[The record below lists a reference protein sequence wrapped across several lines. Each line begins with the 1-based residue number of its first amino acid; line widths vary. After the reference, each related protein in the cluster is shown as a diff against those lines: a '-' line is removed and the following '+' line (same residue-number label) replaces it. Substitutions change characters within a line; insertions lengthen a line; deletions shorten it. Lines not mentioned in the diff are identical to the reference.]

1 MSEEEDIDKARR
13 RQMGIIAEDEI
24 GSLVDRSRLKILD
37 DVLALDWDDIAL
49 GSTIGYG
56 GFSQVFRVGIEVTS
70 DAQGTTIADKEFALK
85 CLSPN
90 TMART
95 KSFKTGAVDLVI
107 EATILCRLSHPNVIK
122 LHGYYGNSIKTS
134 YLDSE
139 RGYFIV
145 IDLLA
150 DTLRNKIDKYRLQN
164 PKMRK
169 TSRAAAASTKD
180 INNLHRGMSIKD
192 SHKPNSSEALE
203 RIKSIGVDVAK
214 GMEYLHSQGVVL
226 RDLKPDNVGFDHQG
240 VPKIFD
246 LGFAREFHT
255 LKPKEVAGSLRY
267 MAPEIALGQPTEF
280 ASDVYSFGVLLWE
293 MTTLEKP
300 YKHIHDRDEF
310 IESIMINGWRPS
322 SSQMPSTALRKLVKQ
337 CWDAEHTRRPNFS
350 KVVKILKV
358 ETSLVATNS
367 KRGSGMPLPR
377 TTTFSDTSAI
387 TRKNSLGK
395 MSSLSKKTGNSF
407 RALMGFGKK
416 NSNNSI
422 GELTKKTDAATISE
436 STANTSST
444 NTATTTGT
452 TSSSLQSMNTQGNK
466 NASFGAAGGGKTKV
480 NPLLAQALLGP
491 SGSKK
496 KMGLGKKARDKKK
509 GSLYR
514 AQSNVSMPN
523 FFEE

>member
-1 MSEEEDIDKARR
+1 MSEEDIDRARR
-13 RQMGIIAEDEI
+13 KQMGKIAEDEI
-24 GSLVDRSRLKILD
+24 AGLVDRSRLKILD
-37 DVLALDWDDIAL
+37 DVLELEWDDIDL
-49 GSTIGYG
+49 GSTIGFG
-56 GFSQVFRVGIEVTS
+56 GFSQVFRAGIQVTS
-70 DAQGTTIADKEFALK
+70 DAQGTTIGDKEFALK

-90 TMART
+90 TMSRT

-122 LHGYYGNSIKTS
+122 LHGYYGKSIRSS
-134 YLDSE
+134 YLESE
-139 RGYFIV
+139 RGYFLV

-169 TSRAAAASTKD
+169 TSRGMASGSKE
-180 INNLHRGMSIKD
+180 RGHGMGLKEQ
-192 SHKPNSSEALE
+192 HKPNTSEALE

-226 RDLKPDNVGFDHQG
+226 RDLKPDNVGFDHNG

-293 MTTLEKP
+293 MATLEKP

-322 SSQMPSTALRKLVKQ
+322 SSHMPSNALRKLVKE

-367 KRGSGMPLPR
+367 KRASGMPLPR
-377 TTTFSDTSAI
+377 TTTFSDASAI
-387 TRKNSLGK
+387 SRKNSLGK
-395 MSSLSKKTGNSF
+395 ISSISKKTGSSF
-407 RALMGFGKK
+407 RNLIGFGKR
-416 NSNNSI
+416 NQSGDSMVD
-422 GELTKKTDAATISE
+422 LTKKADSVTISD
-436 STANTSST
+436 STATS
-444 NTATTTGT
+444 TATTATTST
-452 TSSSLQSMNTQGNK
+452 TSSSLLQSSSSRGNK
-466 NASFGAAGGGKTKV
+466 NASFGAAGSASKM

-491 SGSKK
+491 SGSSSKPSGAAK
-496 KMGLGKKARDKKK
+496 KMGLGKK
-509 GSLYR
+509 SLYR
-514 AQSNVSMPN
+514 AKSNASMPN

>member
-1 MSEEEDIDKARR
+1 MSEEDIDRARR
-13 RQMGIIAEDEI
+13 KQMGIIAEEEI
-24 GSLVDRSRLKILD
+24 TGLTSRSRLDIMG
-37 DVLALDWDDIAL
+37 DVLRLDWEDIDL

-56 GFSQVFRVGIEVTS
+56 GFSQVFRAQIQMTS
-70 DAQGTTIADKEFALK
+70 DADGAEIGDKEYALK

-122 LHGYYGNSIKTS
+122 LHGYYGNSIRNS
-134 YLDSE
+134 YLESE
-139 RGYFIV
+139 RGYFLV

-169 TSRAAAASTKD
+169 TSRDVRSGSGSGKY
-180 INNLHRGMSIKD
+180 RSSD
-192 SHKPNSSEALE
+192 SHKPNSGEALE

-214 GMEYLHSQGVVL
+214 GMEYLHSKGVVL
-226 RDLKPDNVGFDHQG
+226 RDLKPDNVGFDHSG

-322 SSQMPSTALRKLVKQ
+322 SSHMPSTALRKLVKE
-337 CWDAEHTRRPNFS
+337 CWDAEHTRRPTFS

-358 ETSLVATNS
+358 ETSLVATHG
-367 KRGSGMPLPR
+367 KRGSSGMPLPR

-395 MSSLSKKTGNSF
+395 ISSISKKTGNSF
-407 RALMGFGKK
+407 RNLMGFGKK
-416 NSNNSI
+416 NQSGDSMA
-422 GELTKKTDAATISE
+422 ELQKQVEAVSVSD
-436 STANTSST
+436 TSSA
-444 NTATTTGT
+444 TATSTP
-452 TSSSLQSMNTQGNK
+452 SSSLSMQNGGNK
-466 NASFGAAGGGKTKV
+466 NASFGSNGTTKV
-480 NPLLAQALLGP
+480 NPMLAQALLGQSAGKERRKLGGLKKP
-491 SGSKK
+491 GSKPK
-496 KMGLGKKARDKKK
+496 K
-509 GSLYR
+509 SLYR
-514 AQSNVSMPN
+514 AKSNNSMPN

>member
-1 MSEEEDIDKARR
+1 MSEEEIDRARR
-13 RQMGIIAEDEI
+13 KQMGIIAEDEI
-24 GSLVDRSRLKILD
+24 SGLTSRSRLDILD
-37 DVLALDWDDIAL
+37 DVLQLDWGDIDL

-56 GFSQVFRVGIEVTS
+56 GFSQVFRTQIQVTC
-70 DAQGTTIADKEFALK
+70 DADGAEIGDKEYALK

-122 LHGYYGNSIKTS
+122 LHGYYGKSIRTS
-134 YLDSE
+134 YLDSD
-139 RGYFIV
+139 RGYFLV

-169 TSRAAAASTKD
+169 TSRDVDS
-180 INNLHRGMSIKD
+180 HGMH

-214 GMEYLHSQGVVL
+214 GMEYLHSKGVVL
-226 RDLKPDNVGFDHQG
+226 RDLKPDNVGFDKNG

-322 SSQMPSTALRKLVKQ
+322 SSHMPSTALRKLVKE

-350 KVVKILKV
+350 KVVKVLKV
-358 ETSLVATNS
+358 ETSLVATGRR
-367 KRGSGMPLPR
+367 KTAGMPLPR
-377 TTTFSDTSAI
+377 TTTFSDASAI

-395 MSSLSKKTGNSF
+395 ISSISKKTGSSF
-407 RALMGFGKK
+407 RNLMGFGKK
-416 NSNNSI
+416 NQSSDNSI
-422 GELTKKTDAATISE
+422 VDLTQKTADASISDNSAATSA
-436 STANTSST
+436 TAYSST
-444 NTATTTGT
+444 P
-452 TSSSLQSMNTQGNK
+452 SSSLSSMASRGNK
-466 NASFGAAGGGKTKV
+466 NASFGSSGKTKV
-480 NPLLAQALLGP
+480 NPMLAQALLGG
-491 SGSKK
+491 SGSKT
-496 KMGLGKKARDKKK
+496 GKKLGGLKKSGTK
-509 GSLYR
+509 NKKSLYR
-514 AQSNVSMPN
+514 AKSNASMPN

>member
-1 MSEEEDIDKARR
+1 MSEEEIDRARR
-13 RQMGIIAEDEI
+13 KQMGIIAEEEI
-24 GSLVDRSRLKILD
+24 TGLVERSRLEILD
-37 DVLALDWDDIAL
+37 DVLQLDWDDIDL
-49 GSTIGYG
+49 RSTIGYG
-56 GFSQVFRVGIEVTS
+56 GFSQVFRAGIQVSSIDE
-70 DAQGTTIADKEFALK
+70 DAPAIADQEFALK

-95 KSFKTGAVDLVI
+95 KSFKTGSVDLVI
-107 EATILCRLSHPNVIK
+107 EATILARLSHPNVIK
-122 LHGYYGNSIKTS
+122 LHGFYGKSVRNS
-134 YLDSE
+134 YLESE
-139 RGYFIV
+139 RGYFLV

-169 TSRAAAASTKD
+169 TRDPSQQM
-180 INNLHRGMSIKD
+180 GSIKD
-192 SHKPNSSEALE
+192 SNKPNTSEALE

-226 RDLKPDNVGFDHQG
+226 RDLKPDNVGFDTNG

-322 SSQMPSTALRKLVKQ
+322 SSQMPSTALRRLVKE
-337 CWDAEHTRRPNFS
+337 CWHGEHTRRPNFS

-367 KRGSGMPLPR
+367 KRASGMPLPR
-377 TTTFSDTSAI
+377 TTTFSDASAI
-387 TRKNSLGK
+387 SRKNSLGK
-395 MSSLSKKTGNSF
+395 IPSISKKTGSSF
-407 RALMGFGKK
+407 RNLMGFGKK
-416 NSNNSI
+416 NQSSDSMAD
-422 GELTKKTDAATISE
+422 LTKKTEDATISE
-436 STANTSST
+436 ESTG
-444 NTATTTGT
+444 TATTGGT
-452 TSSSLQSMNTQGNK
+452 TSSSLQQPSSSNK
-466 NASFGAAGGGKTKV
+466 NASFGASGSNKTKV
-480 NPLLAQALLGP
+480 NPLLAQALLG
-491 SGSKK
+491 SGPKKSKH
-496 KMGLGKKARDKKK
+496 GKKPPKTKVKK
-509 GSLYR
+509 SLYR
-514 AQSNVSMPN
+514 AKSNMSMPN
-523 FFEE
+523 FFDGE

>member
-1 MSEEEDIDKARR
+1 MSEEDIDRARR
-13 RQMGIIAEDEI
+13 KQMGIIAEEEI
-24 GSLVDRSRLKILD
+24 TGLTSRSRLDIMG
-37 DVLALDWDDIAL
+37 DVLRLDWEDIDL

-56 GFSQVFRVGIEVTS
+56 GFSQVFRAQIQMTS
-70 DAQGTTIADKEFALK
+70 DADGAEIGDKEYALK

-122 LHGYYGNSIKTS
+122 LHGYYGNSIRNS
-134 YLDSE
+134 YLESE
-139 RGYFIV
+139 RGYFLV

-169 TSRAAAASTKD
+169 TSRSVGASSA
-180 INNLHRGMSIKD
+180 NLSKHGHRGMD

-214 GMEYLHSQGVVL
+214 GMEYLHSKGVVL
-226 RDLKPDNVGFDHQG
+226 RDLKPDNVGFDKNG

-322 SSQMPSTALRKLVKQ
+322 SSHMPSTALRKLVKE
-337 CWDAEHTRRPNFS
+337 CWDAEHTRRPTFS

-358 ETSLVATNS
+358 ETSLVAS
-367 KRGSGMPLPR
+367 SGKRGASGMPLPR

-395 MSSLSKKTGNSF
+395 INSLSKKTGSSF
-407 RALMGFGKK
+407 RNFLGIGKK
-416 NSNNSI
+416 SNDSMA
-422 GELTKKTDAATISE
+422 ELTAKTQAAAISDN
-436 STANTSST
+436 SSATTANS
-444 NTATTTGT
+444 GT
-452 TSSSLQSMNTQGNK
+452 TSSSLLGMHSGGNK
-466 NASFGAAGGGKTKV
+466 NASFGSNGKTKV
-480 NPLLAQALLGP
+480 NPMLAQAMLGQS
-491 SGSKK
+491 SGPKK
-496 KMGLGKKARDKKK
+496 KLGGLKKSGTKNKK
-509 GSLYR
+509 SLYR
-514 AQSNVSMPN
+514 AKSNASMPN

>member
-1 MSEEEDIDKARR
+1 MSEEDIDKARR
-13 RQMGIIAEDEI
+13 KQMGIIAEEEI
-24 GSLVDRSRLKILD
+24 AGLASRSRLEILD
-37 DVLALDWDDIAL
+37 DVLQLSWEDIDL

-56 GFSQVFRVGIEVTS
+56 GFSQVFRVQIPSTS
-70 DAQGTTIADKEFALK
+70 GSGDGETGDQEYALK

-122 LHGYYGNSIKTS
+122 LHGYYGKSIRNC
-134 YLDSE
+134 YLESE
-139 RGYFIV
+139 RGYFLV

-169 TSRAAAASTKD
+169 ASRELD
-180 INNLHRGMSIKD
+180 MNG
-192 SHKPNSSEALE
+192 HKPNTSEALE

-214 GMEYLHSQGVVL
+214 GMEYLHSKGVVL
-226 RDLKPDNVGFDHQG
+226 RDLKPDNVGFDSNG

-322 SSQMPSTALRKLVKQ
+322 SSHMPSTALRKLVKE
-337 CWDAEHTRRPNFS
+337 CWDAEHTRRPTFS

-358 ETSLVATNS
+358 ETSLVASSN
-367 KRGSGMPLPR
+367 KRSAVGMPLPR

-395 MSSLSKKTGNSF
+395 FPSISKKTGSSF
-407 RALMGFGKK
+407 RNLMGFGKK
-416 NSNNSI
+416 NQSSDSMAD
-422 GELTKKTDAATISE
+422 LTQKTESVTISE
-436 STANTSST
+436 
-444 NTATTTGT
+444 
-452 TSSSLQSMNTQGNK
+452 TSSSTATPPTEGGTPSSSLATMAPRGNK
-466 NASFGAAGGGKTKV
+466 NASFGANGKTKV
-480 NPLLAQALLGP
+480 NPMLAQAMLGQTHGKTKNKLAAGLKKP
-491 SGSKK
+491 SANAKVKK
-496 KMGLGKKARDKKK
+496 
-509 GSLYR
+509 SLYR
-514 AQSNVSMPN
+514 AKSNASMPN